1 MRPGG
6 FKTESPG
13 DFLGGELG
21 ASFDNRAQR
30 IAQQPGILAVRVVNA
45 PKPVAGLRCQ
55 DRRRFHGDSSPQ
67 AGFAKMYVIHKMRRE
82 S

>member
-1 MRPGG
+1 MRPGA
-6 FKTESPG
+6 FQTKSPG
-13 DFLGGELG
+13 GFLGGELG
-21 ASFDNRAQR
+21 GSFDNRAQG
-30 IAQQPGILAVRVVNA
+30 IAQEPGILAVRVVNA

-55 DRRRFHGDSSPQ
+55 DCGRSHGDSSSQ